1 MTTVLSFFFLPL
13 FHKKNISLPLLIE
26 TEYLMTEEELKVKF
40 DHIQGIFNRCIN
52 HAYQIITDSIVVKS
66 EYLSREQ
73 AGELEQQEYIRIAD
87 ELAQLYIRYSVLG
100 DIQNFY
106 SIPDFFWESGFY
118 EALKPDEKRKYFLF
132 SPFSFDYSRY
142 EQDNTVYDE
151 ELPFFSVVVRV
162 VVLERYSAYLRKKKE
177 DRTQTETQQQ
187 QEQEEQKL
195 TTNTEFPIKAV
206 PPIAET
212 ENQFGSILNDKQIEL
227 IVDCI
232 NEVKMFNASVT
243 VDDLKAILSCKPNAI
258 LRSNN
263 NRYVAF
269 LFSELSS
276 RSLITANWQSVIAN
290 NNLFLSKDKS
300 RDKYLNQGDLAT
312 ATNYVKGISHEKG
325 FATIYNYIKQ
335 LKRL

>member
-1 MTTVLSFFFLPL
+1 
-13 FHKKNISLPLLIE
+13 
-26 TEYLMTEEELKVKF
+26 MTEEELKVKF
-40 DHIQGIFNRCIN
+40 DHIQSIFNRCIN
-52 HAYQIITDSIVVKS
+52 HAYQIITDSIAAKS

-73 AGELEQQEYIRIAD
+73 ADELEQQEYIRTTD
-87 ELAQLYIRYSVLG
+87 ELAQLYIRYSVLD

-118 EALKPDEKRKYFLF
+118 EALKPDEKRKYLLF
-132 SPFSFDYSRY
+132 SPLSFDYSRY
-142 EQDNTVYDE
+142 EQDNSVYDE
-151 ELPFFSVVVRV
+151 ELPYFSVVVKA
-162 VVLERYSAYLRKKKE
+162 VVLERYLAYLRKKKE
-177 DRTQTETQQQ
+177 SRVQIETQPQ
-187 QEQEEQKL
+187 QEQEVQKP

-212 ENQFGSILNDKQIEL
+212 ENPFGSILNDKQIEL

-269 LFSELSS
+269 LFSELSN
-276 RSLITANWQSVIAN
+276 RSLITANWQSVISN
-290 NNLFLSKDKS
+290 NKLFLSKDKS

-312 ATNYVKGISHEKG
+312 ATNYVKGISYEKG

>member
-1 MTTVLSFFFLPL
+1 
-13 FHKKNISLPLLIE
+13 
-26 TEYLMTEEELKVKF
+26 MTEEELKIKF

-52 HAYQIITDSIVVKS
+52 HASQVMIDNIASKS
-66 EYLSREQ
+66 LYFDAEQ
-73 AGELEQQEYIRIAD
+73 ADKLEQQEYVRTTD
-87 ELAQLYIRYSVLG
+87 ELVQLYIRYSVLN
-100 DIQNFY
+100 DIQYFY
-106 SIPDFFWESGFY
+106 SVSDFFWESGFY
-118 EALKPDEKRKYFLF
+118 ESLKSDEKRKYMSFNPL
-132 SPFSFDYSRY
+132 SFDYSRY

-151 ELPFFSVVVRV
+151 ELPYFSVIVKT
-162 VVLERYSAYLRKKKE
+162 VVLEKYSAYLRKKKE
-177 DRTQTETQQQ
+177 SKVQAEMQPQQKEPQ
-187 QEQEEQKL
+187 PIQDKCQEPK
-195 TTNTEFPIKAV
+195 IISH
-206 PPIAET
+206 IAET
-212 ENQFGSILNDKQIEL
+212 ENPFDSVLNDKQIEL
-227 IVDCI
+227 IADCI

-269 LFSELSS
+269 LFSELSN

-290 NNLFLSKDKS
+290 NKLFLSKDKS

>member
-1 MTTVLSFFFLPL
+1 
-13 FHKKNISLPLLIE
+13 
-26 TEYLMTEEELKVKF
+26 MTEEELKVKF

-52 HAYQIITDSIVVKS
+52 HAYQIITDSIVAKS
-66 EYLSREQ
+66 EYLNREQ
-73 AGELEQQEYIRIAD
+73 ADELEQQEYIRTTD
-87 ELAQLYIRYSVLG
+87 ELAQLYIRYSVLD

-118 EALKPDEKRKYFLF
+118 EALKPDEKRKYLLF
-132 SPFSFDYSRY
+132 SSLSFDYSRY
-142 EQDNTVYDE
+142 EQDNSAYDE
-151 ELPFFSVVVRV
+151 ELPYFSVVVRV

-177 DRTQTETQQQ
+177 DRTQTETQPQ
-187 QEQEEQKL
+187 QEQEVPKP
-195 TTNTEFPIKAV
+195 TANTEFPIKAM

-212 ENQFGSILNDKQIEL
+212 ENPFGSILNDKQIEL

-290 NNLFLSKDKS
+290 NKLFLSKDKS

>member
-1 MTTVLSFFFLPL
+1 
-13 FHKKNISLPLLIE
+13 
-26 TEYLMTEEELKVKF
+26 MTEEELKVKF

-52 HAYQIITDSIVVKS
+52 HAYQIITDNIAVKS
-66 EYLSREQ
+66 AYLNREQ
-73 AGELEQQEYIRIAD
+73 ADELEQQEYIRTTD
-87 ELAQLYIRYSVLG
+87 ELAELYIRYSVLD

-118 EALKPDEKRKYFLF
+118 EALKPNEKRKYLLF
-132 SPFSFDYSRY
+132 SPLSFDYSRY
-142 EQDNTVYDE
+142 EQDNSVYDE
-151 ELPFFSVVVRV
+151 ELPYFSVVVRV

-177 DRTQTETQQQ
+177 DRAQTETQPK
-187 QEQEEQKL
+187 QEQEEQKP

-212 ENQFGSILNDKQIEL
+212 ENPFDSILNDKQIEL
-227 IVDCI
+227 IADCI

-269 LFSELSS
+269 LFSELSN
-276 RSLITANWQSVIAN
+276 RSLITTNWQSVIAN
-290 NNLFLSKDKS
+290 NKLFLSKDKS

>member
-1 MTTVLSFFFLPL
+1 M
-13 FHKKNISLPLLIE
+13 LLLTE
-26 TEYLMTEEELKVKF
+26 TENLMTEEELKVKF

-52 HAYQIITDSIVVKS
+52 HACQIITDSIATKS

-73 AGELEQQEYIRIAD
+73 ADELEKQEYIRTAD
-87 ELAQLYIRYSVLG
+87 ELAQLYIRYSVLD

-118 EALKPDEKRKYFLF
+118 EALKPDEKRKYLLF
-132 SPFSFDYSRY
+132 SPLSFDYSRY
-142 EQDNTVYDE
+142 EQDNSAYDE
-151 ELPFFSVVVRV
+151 ELPYFSVVVRV

-177 DRTQTETQQQ
+177 DRTQTETQPQ
-187 QEQEEQKL
+187 QEQEVPKP
-195 TTNTEFPIKAV
+195 TANTEFPIKAM

-212 ENQFGSILNDKQIEL
+212 ENPFGSILNDKQIEL

>member
-1 MTTVLSFFFLPL
+1 
-13 FHKKNISLPLLIE
+13 
-26 TEYLMTEEELKVKF
+26 MTEEELKVKF

-52 HAYQIITDSIVVKS
+52 HAYQIITDSIVAKS
-66 EYLSREQ
+66 EYLNREQ
-73 AGELEQQEYIRIAD
+73 ADELEQQEYIRTTD
-87 ELAQLYIRYSVLG
+87 ELAQLYIRYSVLD

-118 EALKPDEKRKYFLF
+118 EALKPDEKRKYLLF
-132 SPFSFDYSRY
+132 SSLSFDYSRY
-142 EQDNTVYDE
+142 EQDNSVYDE
-151 ELPFFSVVVRV
+151 ELPYFSVVVRV

-177 DRTQTETQQQ
+177 DRTQTETQPK
-187 QEQEEQKL
+187 QEQEEQKP

-212 ENQFGSILNDKQIEL
+212 ENPFGSILNDKQIEL

>member
-1 MTTVLSFFFLPL
+1 M
-13 FHKKNISLPLLIE
+13 LLLTE
-26 TEYLMTEEELKVKF
+26 TENLMTEEELKVKF

-52 HAYQIITDSIVVKS
+52 HAYQIITDSIVAKS
-66 EYLSREQ
+66 EYLNREQ
-73 AGELEQQEYIRIAD
+73 ADELEKQEYIRTAD
-87 ELAQLYIRYSVLG
+87 ELAQLYIRYSVLD

-118 EALKPDEKRKYFLF
+118 EALKPDEKRKYLLF
-132 SPFSFDYSRY
+132 SPLSFDYSRY
-142 EQDNTVYDE
+142 EQDNSAYDE
-151 ELPFFSVVVRV
+151 ELPYFSVVVKT

-177 DRTQTETQQQ
+177 DRARAELEPQP
-187 QEQEEQKL
+187 EQEVQKP
-195 TTNTEFPIKAV
+195 TTNTELPIKVV

-212 ENQFGSILNDKQIEL
+212 ENPFGSILNDKQIEL

>member
-1 MTTVLSFFFLPL
+1 
-13 FHKKNISLPLLIE
+13 
-26 TEYLMTEEELKVKF
+26 MTEEELKIKF

-52 HAYQIITDSIVVKS
+52 HASQVMIDNIASKS
-66 EYLSREQ
+66 LYFDEEQ
-73 AGELEQQEYIRIAD
+73 ADKLEQQEYVRTAD
-87 ELAQLYIRYSVLG
+87 ELVQLYIRYSVLN
-100 DIQNFY
+100 DIQYFY
-106 SIPDFFWESGFY
+106 SVSDFFWESGFY
-118 EALKPDEKRKYFLF
+118 ESLKSDEKRKYMSFNPL
-132 SPFSFDYSRY
+132 SFDYSRY

-151 ELPFFSVVVRV
+151 ELPYFSVVVRV

-177 DRTQTETQQQ
+177 DRTQTETQPK
-187 QEQEEQKL
+187 QEQEEQKP

-212 ENQFGSILNDKQIEL
+212 ENPFGSILNDKQIEL
-227 IVDCI
+227 IADCT

-290 NNLFLSKDKS
+290 NKLFLSKDKS

>member
-1 MTTVLSFFFLPL
+1 
-13 FHKKNISLPLLIE
+13 
-26 TEYLMTEEELKVKF
+26 MTEEELKVKF
-40 DHIQGIFNRCIN
+40 NYIQGIFNRCIN
-52 HAYQIITDSIVVKS
+52 HAYQIITDSIVAKS
-66 EYLSREQ
+66 EYLNREQ
-73 AGELEQQEYIRIAD
+73 ADELEQQEYIRTTD
-87 ELAQLYIRYSVLG
+87 ELAQLYIRYSVLD

-118 EALKPDEKRKYFLF
+118 EALKPDEKRKYLLF
-132 SPFSFDYSRY
+132 SPLSFDYSRY
-142 EQDNTVYDE
+142 EQENSVYDE
-151 ELPFFSVVVRV
+151 ELPYFSVVVRV

-177 DRTQTETQQQ
+177 DRAQTETQPK
-187 QEQEEQKL
+187 QEQEVQKQI
-195 TTNTEFPIKAV
+195 TNTEFPIKAV

-212 ENQFGSILNDKQIEL
+212 ENPFDSVLNDKQIEL
-227 IVDCI
+227 IADCI

-269 LFSELSS
+269 LFSELSN
-276 RSLITANWQSVIAN
+276 RSLITTNWQSVIAN
-290 NNLFLSKDKS
+290 NKLFLSKDKS

>member
-1 MTTVLSFFFLPL
+1 
-13 FHKKNISLPLLIE
+13 
-26 TEYLMTEEELKVKF
+26 MTEEELKVKF

-52 HAYQIITDSIVVKS
+52 HAYQIITDSIVAKS
-66 EYLSREQ
+66 EYLNREQ
-73 AGELEQQEYIRIAD
+73 ADELEQQEYIRTTD
-87 ELAQLYIRYSVLG
+87 ELAQLYIRYSVLD

-118 EALKPDEKRKYFLF
+118 EALKPDEKRKYLLF
-132 SPFSFDYSRY
+132 SSLSFDYSRY
-142 EQDNTVYDE
+142 EQDNSAYDE
-151 ELPFFSVVVRV
+151 ELPYFSVVVRV

-177 DRTQTETQQQ
+177 DRTQTETQPK
-187 QEQEEQKL
+187 QEQEEQKP

-212 ENQFGSILNDKQIEL
+212 ENPFGSILNDKQIEL
-227 IVDCI
+227 IADCI

-276 RSLITANWQSVIAN
+276 RSLITANW
-290 NNLFLSKDKS
+290 
-300 RDKYLNQGDLAT
+300 
-312 ATNYVKGISHEKG
+312 
-325 FATIYNYIKQ
+325 
-335 LKRL
+335 

>member
-1 MTTVLSFFFLPL
+1 
-13 FHKKNISLPLLIE
+13 
-26 TEYLMTEEELKVKF
+26 MTEEELKVKF

-52 HAYQIITDSIVVKS
+52 HAYQIITDSIVAKS

-73 AGELEQQEYIRIAD
+73 ADELEQQEYIRTAD
-87 ELAQLYIRYSVLG
+87 ELAQLYIRYSVLD

-106 SIPDFFWESGFY
+106 SVSDFFWESGFY
-118 EALKPDEKRKYFLF
+118 EALKPDEKRKYLLF
-132 SPFSFDYSRY
+132 SPLSFDYSRY
-142 EQDNTVYDE
+142 EQDNSVYDE
-151 ELPFFSVVVRV
+151 ELPYFSVVVRV

-177 DRTQTETQQQ
+177 DRMQIEPEPQP
-187 QEQEEQKL
+187 EQEVQKSIP
-195 TTNTEFPIKAV
+195 NIEFPIKAI

-212 ENQFGSILNDKQIEL
+212 ENPFGSIFNDKQIEL
-227 IVDCI
+227 IADCI

-269 LFSELSS
+269 LFSELSN
-276 RSLITANWQSVIAN
+276 RSLITGNWQSVIAN
-290 NNLFLSKDKS
+290 NKLFLSKDKS

>member
-1 MTTVLSFFFLPL
+1 
-13 FHKKNISLPLLIE
+13 
-26 TEYLMTEEELKVKF
+26 MTEEELKVKF
-40 DHIQGIFNRCIN
+40 DYIQGIFNRCIN
-52 HAYQIITDSIVVKS
+52 HACQILIDSIIVKVR
-66 EYLSREQ
+66 YLNGEQ
-73 AGELEQQEYIRIAD
+73 ADELERQEYIHAVN
-87 ELAQLYIRYSVLG
+87 ELAQLYIRYSALN
-100 DIQNFY
+100 DIKNFY
-106 SIPDFFWESGFY
+106 SVPDFFWESGFY
-118 EALKPDEKRKYFLF
+118 EALKPDEKRKYLLF
-132 SPFSFDYSRY
+132 SPLSFDYSRY
-142 EQDNTVYDE
+142 EQDNSAYDE
-151 ELPFFSVVVRV
+151 ELPYFSVVVKT

-177 DRTQTETQQQ
+177 DRARAELEPQP
-187 QEQEEQKL
+187 EQEVQKP
-195 TTNTEFPIKAV
+195 TTNTELPIKVV

-212 ENQFGSILNDKQIEL
+212 ENPFGSILNDKQIEL
-227 IVDCI
+227 IADCI

-269 LFSELSS
+269 LFSELSN
-276 RSLITANWQSVIAN
+276 RSLITGNWQSVIAN
-290 NNLFLSKDKS
+290 NKLFLSKDKS

>member
-1 MTTVLSFFFLPL
+1 
-13 FHKKNISLPLLIE
+13 
-26 TEYLMTEEELKVKF
+26 MTEEELKVKF

-52 HAYQIITDSIVVKS
+52 HAYQIITDSIVAKS
-66 EYLSREQ
+66 EYLNREQ
-73 AGELEQQEYIRIAD
+73 ADELEQQEYIRTTD
-87 ELAQLYIRYSVLG
+87 ELAQLYIRYSVLD

-118 EALKPDEKRKYFLF
+118 EALKPDEKRKDLLF
-132 SPFSFDYSRY
+132 SSLSFDYSRY
-142 EQDNTVYDE
+142 EQDNSAYDE
-151 ELPFFSVVVRV
+151 ELPYFSVVVRV

-177 DRTQTETQQQ
+177 DRTQTETQPK
-187 QEQEEQKL
+187 QEQEEQKP

-212 ENQFGSILNDKQIEL
+212 ENPFGSILNDKQIEL
-227 IVDCI
+227 IADCT

-290 NNLFLSKDKS
+290 NKLFLSKDKS